1 MIEKRSQAREG
12 GGKKRVDAQHARG
25 KLTARE
31 RINVLL
37 DENSFEEYDMYVEHR
52 TNDFGM
58 AKQKY
63 PGDSVVTGSGKING
77 KLVYVFSQ
85 DFTVFGGSLSEA
97 HAEKICKVMDM
108 ALKVGAP
115 IVGINDSGGARIQE
129 GVASLAGYGDVFQN
143 APKMSP
149 QSSQNGDQDPPA
161 DTENATQATD
171 A

>member
-1 MIEKRSQAREG
+1 MTSIIKELEKKRSQAREG

-115 IVGINDSGGARIQE
+115 IIGINDSGGARIQE
-129 GVASLAGYGDVFQN
+129 GVAS
-143 APKMSP
+143 
-149 QSSQNGDQDPPA
+149 
-161 DTENATQATD
+161 
-171 A
+171 

>member
-1 MIEKRSQAREG
+1 MTNIIKELEKQRKQAKEG
-12 GGKKRVDAQHARG
+12 GGKKRIDAQHARG

-31 RINVLL
+31 RIDILL
-37 DENSFEEYDMYVEHR
+37 DEGTFEEYDMYVEHR

-97 HAEKICKVMDM
+97 HAEKICRSI
-108 ALKVGAP
+108 AACSGRLCLG
-115 IVGINDSGGARIQE
+115 ND
-129 GVASLAGYGDVFQN
+129 
-143 APKMSP
+143 
-149 QSSQNGDQDPPA
+149 
-161 DTENATQATD
+161 
-171 A
+171 